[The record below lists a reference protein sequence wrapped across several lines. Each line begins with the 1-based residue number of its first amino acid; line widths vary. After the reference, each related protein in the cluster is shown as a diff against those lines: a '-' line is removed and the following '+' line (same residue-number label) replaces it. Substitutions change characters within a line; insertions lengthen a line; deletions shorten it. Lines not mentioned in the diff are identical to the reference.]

1 MISDVGLK
9 CSPLR
14 LHQAVWSNCLVNMMM
29 GIHIHSFTS
38 VKNTLTKRAGFGRL
52 VMFLEVTIVV
62 TCVIDG
68 LQVPFRFHGNI
79 GTFSLD
85 ASEQRYIVDQP
96 VGTISMLVN
105 CQASRQCIQI
115 TMGCQEALL
124 MVALVYWTQK

>member
-1 MISDVGLK
+1 
-9 CSPLR
+9 
-14 LHQAVWSNCLVNMMM
+14 M